1 MVFQT
6 ETVRTTVLS
15 KVPAETGESGDGS
28 GGRIQSTDPVTIIN
42 VIAELQISNS
52 PLD

>member
-15 KVPAETGESGDGS
+15 KVPAETGESGDGR
-28 GGRIQSTDPVTIIN
+28 GG
-42 VIAELQISNS
+42 
-52 PLD
+52 